1 MNRRDRRAARA
12 KVRHHHIDLVT
23 ALHEAGH
30 AVGRY
35 LTAPDMGFPED
46 EVIAEI
52 VVHTE
57 GERPEIG
64 TSIDGHMK
72 VASLAVCNGPMLSA
86 ELDALVPAAKEKL
99 GILATGTLSGRQ
111 SFDLVKEVLTTGR
124 NEGIDVDAW
133 FEARAIIAVFGPT
146 VEAMQREM
154 AFADVWD
161 GYESESD
168 YAGIVRDGVV
178 AGLSPD
184 EIAVVIEGVVD
195 RVVVYLQQT
204 NVCDAVNAL
213 GWHLRRHGTTPGK
226 RAAAIIQGA
235 MEVS

>member
-1 MNRRDRRAARA
+1 MNRRDRRAARV

-52 VVHTE
+52 LVHTE

-72 VASLAVCNGPMLSA
+72 VTSLAVCNGPMLSA
-86 ELDALVPAAKEKL
+86 ELDALVPAAREKL
-99 GILATGTLSGRQ
+99 GISATGTLSGRQ
-111 SFDLVKEVLTTGR
+111 SLDLKEVLTTGR
-124 NEGIDVDAW
+124 AEGIDVNAW

-154 AFADVWD
+154 AFADVWH
-161 GYESESD
+161 GYEAESD
-168 YAGIVRDGVV
+168 YAGIVRDGVA

-184 EIAVVIEGVVD
+184 EIAVVIETAVD
-195 RVVVYLQQT
+195 RVLAYLQQT
-204 NVCDAVNAL
+204 NVCNAVVVL
-213 GWHLRRHGTTPGK
+213 GRHVHRHGTTSGK
-226 RAAAIIQGA
+226 RAAAIIRNA
-235 MEVS
+235 MKAS